1 MALPI
6 TPNPYGIE
14 LVEGETIEFT
24 TKRHWMLLAYHLA
37 LPVIGILVA
46 AGLAAYRWYGGQF
59 FVLRSGPH
67 GLIDSFNAILF
78 ACAVVC
84 LIGMAVYLRR
94 KKLAMVWA
102 LGLVMLLFAALFGF
116 RYIGGRVFVIN
127 PFEASGIDLVNRFLI
142 GSIILLLL
150 VCAYLWVDWRNDT
163 IVLTNRRVVHD
174 RRDLFQRHLQDQ
186 IEIPKIEKVT
196 ASKRTYLTHWLDYG
210 ALIIQA
216 TSVGRRMILEMADE
230 PSVMA
235 DKINAKVKQHQ
246 NTRSESHFATM
257 VDEYVYKE
265 KVRKPIPPV
274 KLRVRQSSKM
284 LNWLFF
290 ENPEVNDEKGEI
302 IWYAHWI
309 FVFASVLLPFTIF
322 LAGLLLLLISIRVS
336 FIVGPWAALVGFLLL
351 AACGLWG
358 LWRYKDTTDDFLQLT
373 PTNVIKLNKLPFG
386 PERRQTASLGAIKN
400 ISFRSTFIGRMIGYG
415 SVEIQTAGADT
426 KMTIHEVP
434 DPREIVATIYEY
446 MAEFKANERERTLN
460 DTLTLMH
467 YFHEV
472 QDIHGELYKDSAPPS
487 SQAAT

>member
-1 MALPI
+1 MPLPI
-6 TPNPYGIE
+6 TPNPYGID

-24 TKRHWMLLAYHLA
+24 TKRHWMLLVYHLA
-37 LPVIGILVA
+37 LPVIGILSAVA
-46 AGLAAYRWYGGQF
+46 LAAYRWYGGQF
-59 FVLRSGPH
+59 FVLRSGPR
-67 GLIDSFNAILF
+67 GLIDSFNAILL
-78 ACAVVC
+78 ACTIVC

-102 LGLVMLLFAALFGF
+102 LSVVTLLFAALFGF

-127 PFEASGIDLVNRFLI
+127 PFEASGIDLFNRILI
-142 GSIILLLL
+142 GGIILLLL

-174 RRDLFQRHLQDQ
+174 RRDLFQRHVQDQ
-186 IEIPKIEKVT
+186 IEIEKIEK
-196 ASKRTYLTHWLDYG
+196 ASAPKTTYLTHWLDYG
-210 ALIIQA
+210 PLIIQA

-230 PSVMA
+230 PAIMSNN
-235 DKINAKVKQHQ
+235 INAKVKQYQ
-246 NTRSESHFATM
+246 NTRSESHFSMM

-265 KVRKPIPPV
+265 KVRKPVPPV
-274 KLRVRQSSKM
+274 KLRVRQTSKI

-290 ENPEVNDEKGEI
+290 ENPEVDDEKGEVM
-302 IWYAHWI
+302 WYSHWI
-309 FVFASVLLPFTIF
+309 FVFASVLLPFAIF
-322 LAGLLLLLISIRVS
+322 IAGLLVLLISIRVS
-336 FIVGPWAALVGFLLL
+336 FIVGPWAALIGFLLL
-351 AACGLWG
+351 AICGAWG

-373 PTNVIKLNKLPFG
+373 PTNVVKLNKLPFG

-400 ISFRSTFIGRMIGYG
+400 ISFRSSFIGRVIGYG

-426 KMTIHEVP
+426 NMIIHEVP

-472 QDIHGELYKDSAPPS
+472 QDIHGELYKDPPS
-487 SQAAT
+487 PQAAT